1 MSAPAPAESFGER
14 LRLDLACGLSL
25 LTRLPVGWLLSPTQR
40 ASTALWPMGRSIWCW
55 PLIGTAIGLLVGAVF
70 WLLRLGHVAALPAA
84 GLALAFQCVL
94 TGGLHEDGLADMADG
109 CGGATRERR
118 LEIMRDSRIGS
129 YGVMALGL
137 SLLVRAS
144 AVAALPAG
152 VAVLALAVSA
162 CLARAVLLVLP
173 ACLPPARPD
182 GLARSLNPLPRG
194 PLWMGLALAGVSVV
208 ALAGGMAKALVRAG
222 FETAGMVWVRTG
234 GAALS
239 GSSVGPG
246 MTPDAARHL
255 LVSGGGD
262 WLYGDGTLTAL
273 ISLSAVAIAL
283 AACGLVG
290 VAARRLLGGYTGD
303 VLGAAA
309 VLTECL
315 VLAGFTALF

>member
-1 MSAPAPAESFGER
+1 MNAPAPADSFGAR
-14 LRLDLACGLSL
+14 LRLDVACGLSL
-25 LTRLPVGWLLSPTQR
+25 LTRLPVGWLLSPAQR
-40 ASTALWPMGRSIWCW
+40 ASTAPWPMGRSIWCW
-55 PLIGTAIGLLVGAVF
+55 PLIGAVIGLLVGTVF
-70 WLLRLGHVAALPAA
+70 WLLRLGHVASLPAA

-109 CGGATRERR
+109 CGGASRERR

-194 PLWMGLALAGVSVV
+194 PFWMGLALAGGSVAV
-208 ALAGGMAKALVRAG
+208 LAGKMAHALTWTGFDRAG
-222 FETAGMVWVRTG
+222 MIWGQPCA
-234 GAALS
+234 AALS
-239 GSSVGPG
+239 GGPVGACVP
-246 MTPDAARHL
+246 PDPAGRL
-255 LVSGGGD
+255 LLSAGGG
-262 WLYGDGTLTAL
+262 WLYGGEALTVV
-273 ISLSAVAIAL
+273 ISLSAVAVAL
-283 AACGLVG
+283 AACAFVG
-290 VAARRLLGGYTGD
+290 MAARRLLGGYTGD

-309 VLTECL
+309 VVTECL

>member
-1 MSAPAPAESFGER
+1 MSTPAPADSFGAR

-25 LTRLPVGWLLSPTQR
+25 LTRLPVGWLLSPAQR

-55 PLIGTAIGLLVGAVF
+55 PLIGAAIGLLVGTVF

-144 AVAALPAG
+144 AVAVLPAG
-152 VAVLALAVSA
+152 VAMLALAVSA

-173 ACLPPARPD
+173 ASLPPARPD

-194 PLWMGLALAGVSVV
+194 SLWVGLVLAGVSVV
-208 ALAGGMAKALVRAG
+208 GLAGEMATALASAG
-222 FETAGMVWVRTG
+222 FETAGMVWGRAG

-239 GSSVGPG
+239 ESPDGPG
-246 MTPDAARHL
+246 MMPDAARHL
-255 LVSGGGD
+255 MVSGGGG
-262 WLYGDGTLTAL
+262 WLYGNGVLTAL

-290 VAARRLLGGYTGD
+290 VAAWRFLGGYTGD

-315 VLAGFTALF
+315 LLAGFTALF

>member
-1 MSAPAPAESFGER
+1 MSTPAPADSFGAR

-25 LTRLPVGWLLSPTQR
+25 LTRLPVGWLLSPAQR
-40 ASTALWPMGRSIWCW
+40 TSTAPWPMGRSIWCW
-55 PLIGTAIGLLVGAVF
+55 PLMGAAIGAVVGAVF
-70 WLLRLGHVAALPAA
+70 WLLWLGHVAALPAA

-109 CGGATRERR
+109 CGGASRERR

-162 CLARAVLLVLP
+162 CLARTVLLVLP

-182 GLARSLNPLPRG
+182 GLARSLNPLSRG
-194 PLWMGLALAGVSVV
+194 SLWMGLTLAGVSVV
-208 ALAGGMAKALVRAG
+208 ALAGGMAKALASAG
-222 FETAGMVWVRTG
+222 FEAAGMVWVRTG

-239 GSSVGPG
+239 GNAVGQG
-246 MTPDAARHL
+246 MTPDAGRQL
-255 LVSGGGD
+255 LLSGGGD
-262 WLYGDGTLTAL
+262 WLYGDCALTAL

-290 VAARRLLGGYTGD
+290 VAGRRLLGGYTGD

-309 VLTECL
+309 VLSECL
-315 VLAGFTALF
+315 VLAGFTALL

>member
-1 MSAPAPAESFGER
+1 MSTPAPAESFGAR

-25 LTRLPVGWLLSPTQR
+25 LTRLPVGWLLSPAQR
-40 ASTALWPMGRSIWCW
+40 ASTAPWPMGRSIWCW
-55 PLIGTAIGLLVGAVF
+55 PLIGAAIGLLVGAVF

-162 CLARAVLLVLP
+162 CLARGVLLVLP

-182 GLARSLNPLPRG
+182 GLAHSLNPLPRG
-194 PLWMGLALAGVSVV
+194 SLWMGLALAGVSIV
-208 ALAGGMAKALVRAG
+208 ALAGGMAKALVHAG
-222 FETAGMVWVRTG
+222 FETAGMVWERTD
-234 GAALS
+234 GATLS
-239 GSSVGPG
+239 GSPDGPG
-246 MTPDAARHL
+246 MMPDTARHL
-255 LVSGGGD
+255 MVSGVGD
-262 WLYGDGTLTAL
+262 WLYNPGALTAL

-309 VLTECL
+309 VLSECL

>member
-1 MSAPAPAESFGER
+1 MSPPAQAESFGAR

-25 LTRLPVGWLLSPTQR
+25 LTRLPVGWLLSPAQR

-55 PLIGTAIGLLVGAVF
+55 PLIGAAIGAVVGAVF
-70 WLLRLGHVAALPAA
+70 WLLRVGHVAALPAA

-208 ALAGGMAKALVRAG
+208 ALAG
-222 FETAGMVWVRTG
+222 E
-234 GAALS
+234 
-239 GSSVGPG
+239 
-246 MTPDAARHL
+246 MT
-255 LVSGGGD
+255 V
-262 WLYGDGTLTAL
+262 L

-283 AACGLVG
+283 VACGLVG
-290 VAARRLLGGYTGD
+290 MAARRLLGGYTGD

-309 VLTECL
+309 VFTECL